1 MHFSAF
7 CIKIGVERFAVATA
21 PGAPDGVRLF
31 DFGGNIVIYSKA
43 YLTRWH
49 DTDAS
54 RVLRPSAMLTYFEE
68 TADLHVRSVGKSLD
82 AMRDENKVGFI
93 LSRMTMV
100 FHRPVAADAELLVQ
114 TFTCEGHGFSTRR
127 DFRAIDGDEVVAEA
141 TSTWALVD
149 VESKRPI
156 RIANAPFEFRH
167 EAPLTIDAPVRV
179 MIPKDL
185 ELEKVGERRIAYSDI
200 DYNLHMN
207 NTRYPDMLCDFMP
220 NMSGKR
226 MRRVTMSFLHEA
238 ALSHTLSVY
247 RAEQNGIYYFRTLDG
262 DCVCLE
268 AEVEI
273 ENV

>member
-1 MHFSAF
+1 MIFS
-7 CIKIGVERFAVATA
+7 KT
-21 PGAPDGVRLF
+21 
-31 DFGGNIVIYSKA
+31 YQ
-43 YLTRWH
+43 TMWH

-54 RVLRPSAMLTYFEE
+54 RVLRPGAMLTYFEE
-68 TADLHVRSVGKSLD
+68 TADLHIRSVGKSLD

-93 LSRMTMV
+93 LSRMTIV
-100 FHRPVAADAELLVQ
+100 FHRPVAADAALLVQ

-127 DFRAIDGDEVVAEA
+127 DFRAWDGDAIVAEA

-149 VESKRPI
+149 VESKQPI
-156 RIANAPFEFRH
+156 RIANAPFEFKH
-167 EAPLTIDAPVRV
+167 EEPLSVDAPVRV

-185 ELEKVGERRIAYSDI
+185 SLEKVGERRIAYSDI
-200 DYNLHMN
+200 DYNMHMN

-220 NMSGKR
+220 DMNGKR

-247 RAEQNGIYYFRTLDG
+247 RAERDGVFYFRTSDG
-262 DCVCLE
+262 DRVCLE

-273 ENV
+273 QDI